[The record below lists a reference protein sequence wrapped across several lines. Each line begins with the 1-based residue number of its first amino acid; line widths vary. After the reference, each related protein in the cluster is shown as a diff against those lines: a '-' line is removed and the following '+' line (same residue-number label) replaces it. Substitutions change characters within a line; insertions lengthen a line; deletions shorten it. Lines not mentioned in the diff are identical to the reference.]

1 MPSDAMVKLDDVQVL
16 RESDVALL
24 CQIEGH
30 VRWIPRDKLR
40 EGSTVGRVGDTG
52 TIVVPRDFA
61 VEWGLTPYDE
71 E

>member
-1 MPSDAMVKLDDVQVL
+1 MPSGAMVKLDGVQVL
-16 RESDVALL
+16 RESDIALL

>member
-1 MPSDAMVKLDDVQVL
+1 MPSAAMVKLDDVQVL